1 MMGSSSSLKYMHKI
15 NVELMIQFRVTFL
28 IIISVLS
35 GEKLKSFLIKCL
47 FKYQICF
54 VFFAIN
60 PNLLKPQVRVLI
72 RREVLLVEEPLK

>member
-1 MMGSSSSLKYMHKI
+1 MNLIPNSETISLSENNLMKKKKMMGSSSSLKYMHKI

-47 FKYQICF
+47 FKY
-54 VFFAIN
+54 
-60 PNLLKPQVRVLI
+60 
-72 RREVLLVEEPLK
+72 